1 MIIIDNLQSHDNV
14 PMKFAF
20 ATRQDTQDV
29 LLISQGLPFFI
40 GKNDLEGPTQPQ
52 SFSC

>member
-1 MIIIDNLQSHDNV
+1 
-14 PMKFAF
+14 MKF

-29 LLISQGLPFFI
+29 LLISQGLPFLI
-40 GKNDLEGPTQPQ
+40 GKQPD